1 VGARPQLAQ
10 PYLVIVDFDGTAH
23 ELDLLDAVCSRHAP
37 AQTEEAEAALVA
49 GEISLNEC
57 IRREFEPIRA
67 DHDAIVEECLTLGSL
82 RQGFERFVARAGAVG
97 HRVVIVSSGF
107 HAIIG
112 PILEQAGLGDLE
124 VFANDVRFSPQGT
137 QVSCLDGELCE
148 RCGERCKRPLVRSL
162 NGGGP
167 VVYIGDG
174 WSDRCASAAADRRFA
189 RHSLATYLDREGLD
203 YTRFDDFDEV
213 ARELLC

>member
-1 VGARPQLAQ
+1 MGARPQLERC
-10 PYLVIVDFDGTAH
+10 LVVVDFDGTAH
-23 ELDLLDAVCSRHAP
+23 ELDLLDVLCSRHAP
-37 AQTEEAEAALVA
+37 AASEAAEAALVA
-49 GEISLNEC
+49 GEITLNEC

-67 DHDAIVEECLTLGSL
+67 DHGQIVAECLELGRL
-82 RQGFERFVARAGAVG
+82 RPGFERFVAGAQAAG

-112 PILEQAGLGDLE
+112 PILAEAGLGDLE

-137 QVSCLDGELCE
+137 RVSFRDGETCE
-148 RCGERCKRPLVRSL
+148 HCGETCKRPLVRSL

-189 RHSLATYLDREGLD
+189 RRSLATYLDGQGLD
-203 YTRFDDFDEV
+203 YTRFDDFDQV
-213 ARELLC
+213 AEALAC

>member
-1 VGARPQLAQ
+1 MGARQALAS
-10 PYLVIVDFDGTAH
+10 LVVVDFDGTAH

-37 AQTEEAEAALVA
+37 AETEAAEVALLA
-49 GEISLNEC
+49 GEITLNEC

-67 DHDAIVEECLTLGSL
+67 DHDQIVAECLSLGRL
-82 RQGFERFVARAGAVG
+82 RQGFERFVIAARAAG

-112 PILEQAGLGDLE
+112 PVLEEVGLGDLE
-124 VFANDVRFSPQGT
+124 VFANDVRFSPRGT
-137 QVSCLDGELCE
+137 RVSFRDGELCE

-162 NGGGP
+162 NGGAP

-189 RHSLATYLDREGLD
+189 RRSLATYLDGEGLD
-203 YTRFDDFDEV
+203 YTRFDNFDEI
-213 ARELLC
+213 AEAFL

>member
-1 VGARPQLAQ
+1 MGARQALAS
-10 PYLVIVDFDGTAH
+10 LVVVDFDGTAH

-37 AQTEEAEAALVA
+37 AETEAAEVALLA
-49 GEISLNEC
+49 GEITLNEC

-67 DHDAIVEECLTLGSL
+67 DHDQIVAECLSLGRL
-82 RQGFERFVARAGAVG
+82 RQGFERFVTAARAAG

-112 PILEQAGLGDLE
+112 PVLEEAGLGDLE
-124 VFANDVRFSPQGT
+124 VFANDVRFSPRGT
-137 QVSCLDGELCE
+137 RVSFRDGELCE
-148 RCGERCKRPLVRSL
+148 SCGERCKRPLVRSL
-162 NGGGP
+162 NGGTP

-189 RHSLATYLDREGLD
+189 RRSLATYLDGEGLD
-203 YTRFDDFDEV
+203 YTRFDNFDEI
-213 ARELLC
+213 AEAFL